1 MAKVS
6 LYNVTGNTST
16 DIDLNDQVFGV
27 DPNQIVLQEIVVA
40 YLANQRQGNA
50 STKRRDEVRG
60 GGKKPW
66 KQKGT
71 GNARAGSTRSPV
83 WVGGGSVFGPKPR
96 KYTQKINKQKKDVA
110 LKSAL
115 SERLRDGGLIVVD
128 SFKMESIKTRQVVEL
143 LSKLNVS
150 RSALMI
156 MDQAEELFI
165 KSARNIPCVKLS
177 SINNINTYDL
187 LRFEKVIFDKAAI
200 DKIEKSLIG

>member
-6 LYNVTGNTST
+6 LYNVKGNTSSE
-16 DIDLNDQVFGV
+16 ISLNDQVFGV
-27 DPNQIVLQEIVVA
+27 DPNQVVLQEIVVA

-71 GNARAGSTRSPV
+71 GNARSGSTRSPV

-96 KYTQKINKQKKDVA
+96 KYTQKINKTKKDVA
-110 LKSAL
+110 MKSAL
-115 SERLRDGGLIVVD
+115 TERLRDGGLIVVD
-128 SFKMESIKTRQVVEL
+128 SFKMESIKTKQVVEL
-143 LSKLNVS
+143 LTRLNVS